1 MQNLYLRQQL
11 KIINEKIDELMKEKS
26 AKSEQVLTKE
36 ELDIQKNELYEQI
49 QIKLDLKQ
57 QEMKK
62 LVYKHWKMQETLTD
76 VAAY

>member
-11 KIINEKIDELMKEKS
+11 KIINEKIDELMKEKT

-36 ELDIQKNELYEQI
+36 ELDIQKNELNEQI
-49 QIKLDLKQ
+49 QIKLDHKQ